1 VDKAFTAWESLYTL
15 TATHG
20 LCGRA
25 GVTTAI
31 HGMEQAWGSA
41 MSASV
46 DTTDHVARD
55 VRVSLRSP
63 PRVWKAS
70 SRIARGLWSG
80 TVSSLQRVRPKF
92 TGDRVRQWWSGSF
105 AYWPELETER
115 RKRLSHLND
124 DGRRLK
130 EDFSLSN
137 SQQIAAADLFVEKAE
152 IELTIRARIY
162 AFAGTLLAISCFL
175 VLAYMVAQIMTFD
188 IADFITDVGGL
199 TWQVVVLTA
208 FKAAGLAGFAG
219 AAVYFAASSS
229 RAFFHESAAL
239 LNRRHAL
246 RFGRMYVYL
255 KYGETS
261 ADRKLVTKLIRDFA
275 KLSSVRADGEAARAN
290 ASASIDSSLV
300 AHLIHRD
307 VRADELQRA
316 FGWNVQVQTAFR
328 DMKAESMSA
337 NVYSRTLE
345 ELTEIIESVTRK
357 TKGADDPA

>member
-1 VDKAFTAWESLYTL
+1 
-15 TATHG
+15 
-20 LCGRA
+20 
-25 GVTTAI
+25 
-31 HGMEQAWGSA
+31 

-46 DTTDHVARD
+46 GSTDHVERD

-70 SRIARGLWSG
+70 SRLVRGLWSG
-80 TVSSLQRVRPKF
+80 TVSSLQRARPKF
-92 TGDRVRQWWSGSF
+92 TGNRIRQWWSGSF
-105 AYWPELETER
+105 AYWPELQTER
-115 RKRLSHLND
+115 RHRLSHLAD

-137 SQQIAAADLFVEKAE
+137 SHQIAAADLFVEKAE

-162 AFAGTLLAISCFL
+162 AFAGTLLATSCFL
-175 VLAYMVAQIMTFD
+175 LLAYIVAHTMTFD
-188 IADFITDVGGL
+188 IAEFIADVGGL

-208 FKAAGLAGFAG
+208 LKAAGVAGFAG
-219 AAVYFAASSS
+219 AAVYFAASLS
-229 RAFFHESAAL
+229 RAFFHDSAAL

-246 RFGRMYVYL
+246 RFGRMYVHL

-275 KLSSVRADGEAARAN
+275 KLSSVRADGDAARAN
-290 ASASIDSSLV
+290 GSASIDSSLV